1 MVIDIHPVYRI
12 MGGSESN
19 THNGDYIMT
28 ATQICTKISRDT
40 LDIFKNFA
48 TINSNILVKTGNT
61 IRTISPVK
69 NVMAEAVVSETFDTQ
84 FGIWDL
90 NKFLGTVSLFSDP
103 EFEFEDNKVT
113 ILGKNGSSVVY
124 YYAEPRLLTTID
136 KEITMPDIV
145 VDFNLTNSDMNDI
158 QKAAAVLQLPDLVV
172 RSSNTGTIELVA
184 LDKKDPSTNSYS
196 LEVGD
201 NESGG
206 EFNFYFK
213 VENMKMLPGN
223 YDVSIT
229 EKVVSQFD
237 NTTKDLK
244 YWIAL
249 ESDSNYNE

>member
-1 MVIDIHPVYRI
+1 
-12 MGGSESN
+12 
-19 THNGDYIMT
+19 
-28 ATQICTKISRDT
+28 
-40 LDIFKNFA
+40 
-48 TINSNILVKTGNT
+48 
-61 IRTISPVK
+61 
-69 NVMAEAVVSETFDTQ
+69 
-84 FGIWDL
+84 L